1 VAADSA
7 RAVLERAERL
17 AACSEEPG
25 RITRRYG
32 TPALASASGVVAG
45 WMRGAGMEVR
55 RDAVGNVIGRY
66 EAGEQGAPA
75 LLLGSHIDTVR
86 DAGRYDGVLGVLV
99 AIAVVERLRAAGR
112 RPRVPLE
119 VVAFVDEEGARFGTV
134 FLGSSVLAGRFDRA
148 ELGRVDADGVSLE
161 QAIRDFR
168 GDPAGLGEAARS
180 PDSLAGYAEVHIEQG
195 PLLEERGLPL
205 GVVSAISGQTR
216 VALSLTGVAGHAGTV
231 PMELR
236 RDALA
241 AAAEPVLAAERLA
254 RETADLVATV
264 GRLAVEPGAPNVI
277 PRAVEL
283 TLDVRHPDDAERR
296 TAVTRLRESAEQAA
310 AARAVEL
317 AWEALHDQDAVRC
330 DPRLTEL
337 MTGAVA
343 ASGTKPLSLPSGAG
357 HDAAVIAA
365 IAPVTML
372 FVRCAGG
379 VSHHPDEWVAES
391 DVELAVDAL
400 ARFVEDLA
408 P

>member
-1 VAADSA
+1 M
-7 RAVLERAERL
+7 ERAERL

-32 TPALASASGVVAG
+32 TPALASASGAVAN
-45 WMRGAGMEVR
+45 WMRAAGMEVR

-66 EAGEQGAPA
+66 DSGEQDAPA
-75 LLLGSHIDTVR
+75 LLLGSHIDTVE

-119 VVAFVDEEGARFGTV
+119 VVAFVDEEGARFGTAFV
-134 FLGSSVLAGRFDRA
+134 GSSVLAGRFDRA

-168 GDPAGLGEAARS
+168 GDPAGLREAARA
-180 PDSLAGYAEVHIEQG
+180 PGSLAGYAEVHIEQG

-216 VALSLTGVAGHAGTV
+216 VALRLTGVAGHAGTV

-241 AAAEPVLAAERLA
+241 AAAELVLAAEALA
-254 RETADLVATV
+254 RETTGLVATV
-264 GRLAVEPGAPNVI
+264 GRLAVEPGAPNVV
-277 PRAVEL
+277 PGVAEL
-283 TLDVRHPDDAERR
+283 TLDVRHPDDAER
-296 TAVTRLRESAEQAA
+296 TSTVARLRQSVDRAA
-310 AARAVEL
+310 AARGLEL
-317 AWEALHDQDAVRC
+317 AWETLHDQDAVIC
-330 DPRLTEL
+330 DQRLTDL
-337 MTGAVA
+337 MTRAAGAV
-343 ASGTKPLSLPSGAG
+343 GTKPLSLPSGAG
-357 HDAAVIAA
+357 HDAAVMAA

-379 VSHHPDEWVAES
+379 VSHHPDESVAEP
-391 DVELAVDAL
+391 DVALAVDAL
-400 ARFVEDLA
+400 ARFVEDFR

>member
-1 VAADSA
+1 M
-7 RAVLERAERL
+7 ERSERL

-45 WMRGAGMEVR
+45 WMRAAGMAVR

-99 AIAVVERLRAAGR
+99 AIGVVERLRAAGR

-119 VVAFVDEEGARFGTV
+119 VVAFVDEEGARFGTA

-168 GDPAGLGEAARS
+168 GDPAGLREAARA
-180 PDSLAGYAEVHIEQG
+180 PDSLAGYAELHIEQG

-216 VALSLTGVAGHAGTV
+216 VALRLTGVAGHAGTV
-231 PMELR
+231 PMALR
-236 RDALA
+236 RDALT
-241 AAAEPVLAAERLA
+241 AAAELVLAAEKLA
-254 RETADLVATV
+254 REAAGLVATV

-277 PRAVEL
+277 PGAVEL

-317 AWEALHDQDAVRC
+317 AWETLHDQDGVRC

-337 MTGAVA
+337 MTRAVA
-343 ASGTKPLSLPSGAG
+343 ASGTEPLSLPSGAG

-379 VSHHPDEWVAES
+379 VSHHPDESVAEP